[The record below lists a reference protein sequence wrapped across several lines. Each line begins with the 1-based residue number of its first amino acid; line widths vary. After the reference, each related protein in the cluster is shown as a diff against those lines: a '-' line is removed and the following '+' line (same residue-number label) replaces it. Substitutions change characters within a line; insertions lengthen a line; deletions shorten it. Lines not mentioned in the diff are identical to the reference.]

1 MGELFLKAD
10 PSLFA
15 FPNQEVTVVQCRKA
29 LTHLQSENTGNP
41 DPATTAVN

>member
-1 MGELFLKAD
+1 M
-10 PSLFA
+10 FA
-15 FPNQEVTVVQCRKA
+15 FPNQEVTAVQRWKA